1 MKKGY
6 IAAILLFCLLL
17 TGCRQIVP
25 TPSTDPVQT
34 DIPGVTENIFN
45 TEPSTQPTETTAA
58 PTQPTT
64 EPAQPTEPSTQPTE
78 PATQPTEPATQP
90 TEPATQPT
98 EPATQPTEPA
108 TQPTEPSEED
118 PLVAQYE
125 AFQDMSP
132 NAQMQYMESFSSVE
146 AFFSWYNAAKD
157 AYEKANPSIE
167 IGGDGSVDL
176 DQILGGK

>member
-78 PATQPTEPATQP
+78 PATQPTEP
-90 TEPATQPT
+90 
-98 EPATQPTEPA
+98 
-108 TQPTEPSEED
+108 SEED

-125 AFQDMSP
+125 AFQAMSP
-132 NAQMQYMESFSSVE
+132 NEQMQYMESFSSME

-157 AYEKANPSIE
+157 AYGKANPSIE